1 MQIRGAYLPKSEK
14 LQEILLGR
22 RFMYDMNL
30 TVAEAL
36 SVLVALIYEVQAT
49 DILEFFMGGASPAAP
64 VPAKQSLAPDQNPN
78 NLLLLQPDP
87 KD

>member
-1 MQIRGAYLPKSEK
+1 MPKSEK

-49 DILEFFMGGASPAAP
+49 DILEFFMGGASSGAP